1 MRSIK
6 KNQKLTKIER
16 EEAQEMNKELFSL
29 TGTKFK
35 VRTLR
40 EYYLVKILY
49 TLLMVYKDNDLEKY
63 YQEVS
68 DLYYDKTNVRNKVI
82 REKVEDQTLESFYY
96 NYGLTQGL
104 YQYWLKYYF
113 PTCLN
118 FTSFLAIYSGEELPY
133 TVFINTTNTALKKME
148 KFIENQSVEMIR
160 NEMYLLSLLVH
171 EYRYELGYDL
181 HFIWL
186 AEKDEVTCKI
196 CRDLNGKIFTYK
208 PDLAHPN
215 CRCRLEIVKELI

>member
-1 MRSIK
+1 MKSIK

-16 EEAQEMNKELFSL
+16 EEAQEMNNELFSL
-29 TGTKFK
+29 TGTRFK

-49 TLLMVYKDNDLEKY
+49 TLLMVFKDNDLEKY

-82 REKVEDQTLESFYY
+82 REKVEHETLESFYY

-104 YQYWLKYYF
+104 YQYWLKYYY

-133 TVFINTTNTALKKME
+133 TVFINTTNTAFKKME

-171 EYRYELGYDL
+171 EYRNELGYDI
-181 HFIWL
+181 HFIWVS
-186 AEKDEVTCKI
+186 EKDEITCKI
-196 CRDLNGKIFTYK
+196 CRGLNGKIFTYK

-215 CRCRLEIVKELI
+215 CRCKLMLVKELL